1 MPPKVYVESSVIS
14 AYFEARTDVVSVA
27 QRYWSRVWWDQV
39 RPEYDVV
46 ISKAVTDELSNPNY
60 RYSHDT
66 LALVV
71 DIPLVTSA
79 NEVRDIVDVYIARRL
94 MPHDPLGDALHLALA
109 SYHKCDYLLTWNCK
123 PYTPQLWMRIERID
137 GILFVIPF
145 FRGRFNDTTRFRHKM
160 TGWVCQYPLQFEFYN
175 LFFNNRVDSG

>member
-60 RYSHDT
+60 RHSHDT

-71 DIPLVTSA
+71 DIPLVTSV

-123 PYTPQLWMRIERID
+123 HLANPNKFQHIRIVNTSLGLYIPTLVTPNQLIGEPN
-137 GILFVIPF
+137 G
-145 FRGRFNDTTRFRHKM
+145 
-160 TGWVCQYPLQFEFYN
+160 
-175 LFFNNRVDSG
+175 